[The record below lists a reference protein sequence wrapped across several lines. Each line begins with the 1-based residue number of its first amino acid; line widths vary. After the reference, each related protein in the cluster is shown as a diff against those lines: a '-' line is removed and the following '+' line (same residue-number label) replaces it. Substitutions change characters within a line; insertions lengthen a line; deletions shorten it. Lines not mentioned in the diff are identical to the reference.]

1 MNSRGERRG
10 LTIAIAVVVV
20 AIAVVA
26 ALLVAMP
33 STHMVT
39 VDVDGAGTVEG
50 ATGQSYEYDGVT
62 YWACET
68 TGDERRMYEVGY
80 VFESFEGKEP
90 YSIDRVV

>member
-10 LTIAIAVVVV
+10 LTIAMAVVVV

-39 VDVDGAGTVEG
+39 VDVDGAGETVTLTAVG
-50 ATGQSYEYDGVT
+50 TVDQPFYRWSGGVKST
-62 YWACET
+62 
-68 TGDERRMYEVGY
+68 
-80 VFESFEGKEP
+80 
-90 YSIDRVV
+90 